1 MYLVSEIA
9 NVVEGK
15 VLQLSTDAE
24 IEHLGYDSRRIP
36 QGERTL
42 FFALI
47 TSHADGHQYI
57 KDAYKKGVRNFVISK
72 ESFALDCEDSNV
84 VLVTDTLK
92 ALQTLAAFHRRKF
105 NIPVIG
111 ITGSNGKTIVKEWL
125 YQLLQKDYNIVR
137 SPKSFNSQVGVP
149 LSVWQINEQHTLAIF
164 EAGISTVG
172 EMGYL
177 QPVIQPTIGILTNIG
192 EAHDEGFTTR
202 KEKTYEKLE
211 LFKTAQ
217 CLIYPYHSLQ
227 TVFGNDPLPIPA
239 AVDTISWCSDGDCSF
254 HIIHRKVIEGYCSLK
269 ASYNGKGY
277 SLQVPFTDDASI
289 ENAINCWCLMIY
301 LGYEDGTI
309 NDRFKQLHKVEMR
322 LQLVHAINNCVL
334 INDSYSADL
343 TSLQFALQFLVQ
355 QSAGLK
361 RTVIIS
367 DFFQSGK
374 DEKELYAGIVN
385 MLISH
390 GIEKV
395 IAIGEKIG
403 KYLSPA
409 LSDSQVELYAYPDT

>member
-1 MYLVSEIA
+1 
-9 NVVEGK
+9 
-15 VLQLSTDAE
+15 
-24 IEHLGYDSRRIP
+24 
-36 QGERTL
+36 
-42 FFALI
+42 
-47 TSHADGHQYI
+47 
-57 KDAYKKGVRNFVISK
+57 
-72 ESFALDCEDSNV
+72 
-84 VLVTDTLK
+84 
-92 ALQTLAAFHRRKF
+92 
-105 NIPVIG
+105 
-111 ITGSNGKTIVKEWL
+111 
-125 YQLLQKDYNIVR
+125 
-137 SPKSFNSQVGVP
+137 
-149 LSVWQINEQHTLAIF
+149 
-164 EAGISTVG
+164 
-172 EMGYL
+172 
-177 QPVIQPTIGILTNIG
+177 
-192 EAHDEGFTTR
+192 
-202 KEKTYEKLE
+202 
-211 LFKTAQ
+211 
-217 CLIYPYHSLQ
+217 
-227 TVFGNDPLPIPA
+227 
-239 AVDTISWCSDGDCSF
+239 
-254 HIIHRKVIEGYCSLK
+254 
-269 ASYNGKGY
+269 
-277 SLQVPFTDDASI
+277 VPFTDDASI

-409 LSDSQVELYAYPDT
+409 LSDSQVELYAYPDTESFVNHFKSSRFLNETILVKGARLFRFEEIVMLFEEKRHQTVLEINLNALADNLKEYKRLLKPSTKLMAMVKAFSYGSGGAEIASVLQFNNVDYLGVAYADEGVELVKSGITLPIMVMNAEASSFAAIVEYNLQPVIFSFELLYAFESYLDDQ